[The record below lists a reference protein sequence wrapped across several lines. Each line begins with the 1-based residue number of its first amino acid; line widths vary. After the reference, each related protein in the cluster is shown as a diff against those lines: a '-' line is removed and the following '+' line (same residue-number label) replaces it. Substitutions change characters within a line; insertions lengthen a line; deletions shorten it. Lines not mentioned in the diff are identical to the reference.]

1 MGQKR
6 RRVIKKDGENQDP
19 SAVPDETGLGEPEP
33 VDTELLAA
41 VSYKLNE
48 STILIRNIL
57 AKPDGGHS
65 EMELGAFVN
74 ALAAFEIAAK
84 NPERFVEVRAQY
96 SAKEEES
103 VEEEVEE

>member
-1 MGQKR
+1 MKQKR
-6 RRVIKKDGENQDP
+6 RRVVKNNQ
-19 SAVPDETGLGEPEP
+19 PDDHTGAEVEET

-74 ALAAFEIAAK
+74 ALAAFEIATE
-84 NPERFVEVRAQY
+84 NPERFVEAQARY
-96 SAKEEES
+96 FAKEEES